1 MCHEFFKKS
10 LLVKSEDCTP
20 LSYIHLG
27 LLRHYVFQSFFL
39 RYVTLMSLN
48 VMEGQIFFFPLRFY
62 WNTYKNDMKLSDQ
75 CQCHISRLFTK
86 CLSTKFI
93 IHNYSRVRF
102 ASQSSADVTV
112 TALTLRLYNLSQS
125 GVNYAS
131 DFRHTRGDSEEL
143 CNDF

>member
-27 LLRHYVFQSFFL
+27 LLRHYVFQSFFTICDFN
-39 RYVTLMSLN
+39 VTECDGRADL
-48 VMEGQIFFFPLRFY
+48 FFPLRFY

-86 CLSTKFI
+86 CLSTKFV
-93 IHNYSRVRF
+93 IHI
-102 ASQSSADVTV
+102 Q
-112 TALTLRLYNLSQS
+112 
-125 GVNYAS
+125 
-131 DFRHTRGDSEEL
+131 E
-143 CNDF
+143 